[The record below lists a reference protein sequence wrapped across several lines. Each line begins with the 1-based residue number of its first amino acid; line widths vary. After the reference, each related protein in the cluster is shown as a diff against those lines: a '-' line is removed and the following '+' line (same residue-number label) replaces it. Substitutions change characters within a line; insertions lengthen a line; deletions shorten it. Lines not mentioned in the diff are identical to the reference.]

1 VRIVHISIG
10 ALPPPFTTGGGAVA
24 RRVAELAREQVRRG
38 HDVMVIAPGQ
48 VSGEDRIDG
57 VRVGY
62 VRCRMSQPWAYIE
75 FQARALA
82 LATQRRHRPDVLH
95 VHDEPELGLA
105 VKPTGIP
112 TVFSYDNFYF
122 RGGGGSRLAPVVRRP
137 LRAYVR
143 HSLRAFGRLL
153 PPTHYCRDESVA
165 YWGLPEERVDV
176 LPNGVNLEQF
186 SAQHEAAARERDG
199 IDGPVVLYLG
209 RICRQKGSD
218 TLLAAAERLHQ
229 QGVRA
234 NVLLAGPVGG
244 FDSADRQQE
253 TADWERRI
261 TAAGARWLGRVP
273 DSRLAGLLTMADVFV
288 MPTRELEMQGMA
300 ALEAQA
306 CGTPV
311 VASDQGGLP
320 ETVPDDCGVR
330 FEPGDA
336 DALAQAVACLLADD
350 DARAAYS
357 AAALEHARSL
367 SWERIVDRLMPL
379 YERARDE

>member
-1 VRIVHISIG
+1 MSIG
-10 ALPPPFTTGGGAVA
+10 ALPPPFTTGGGAVQ

-38 HDVMVIAPGQ
+38 HDVMVIAPGE
-48 VSGEDRIDG
+48 VGGEDRIDG
-57 VRVGY
+57 VRVRY
-62 VRCRMSQPWAYIE
+62 VRCRAAAPWAYIE

-82 LATQRRHRPDVLH
+82 LATQRRYRPDVLH
-95 VHDEPELGLA
+95 VHDEPEVGLA
-105 VKPTGIP
+105 ARPTGIP
-112 TVFSYDNFYF
+112 TVLSYDNFYF
-122 RGGGGSRLAPVVRRP
+122 RGGSGSRLAPVVRRP

-143 HSLRAFGRLL
+143 RSLRAFRWLL
-153 PPTHYCRDESVA
+153 PPTRYCRDESVA
-165 YWGLPEERVDV
+165 YWGLPEDRVDV

-186 SAQHEAAARERDG
+186 SPQPEAAACERAG
-199 IDGPVVLYLG
+199 LDGPVVLYLG

-218 TLLAAAERLHQ
+218 TLLTATERLRE

-244 FDSADRQQE
+244 FDSAARPEE
-253 TADWERRI
+253 TAEWELRI
-261 TAAGARWLGRVP
+261 AAAGAHWLGRVP

-311 VASDQGGLP
+311 VASDHGGLS
-320 ETVPDDCGVR
+320 ETVPDGCGVR
-330 FEPGDA
+330 FPSGDA
-336 DALAQAVACLLADD
+336 DALADAVACLLADD
-350 DARAAYS
+350 EARAVYS

-367 SWERIVDRLMPL
+367 SWGRIVDRLMPL

>member
-1 VRIVHISIG
+1 MSIG

-38 HDVMVIAPGQ
+38 HDVMVIAPGE
-48 VSGEDRIDG
+48 VGGEDQIDG
-57 VRVGY
+57 VRVRY
-62 VRCRMSQPWAYIE
+62 VRCRAPRPWAYIE

-82 LATQRRHRPDVLH
+82 LATQRRYRPDVLH
-95 VHDEPELGLA
+95 VHDEPEVGMA
-105 VKPTGIP
+105 ARPTGIP

-122 RGGGGSRLAPVVRRP
+122 RGGSGSRLAPVVRRP

-143 HSLRAFGRLL
+143 RSLRSFGWLL
-153 PPTHYCRDESVA
+153 PPTRYCRDESVA
-165 YWGLPEERVDV
+165 YWGLPEDRVDV
-176 LPNGVNLEQF
+176 LENGVNLAQF
-186 SAQHEAAARERDG
+186 SPQPEAAAREREG
-199 IDGPVVLYLG
+199 LDGPVVLYLG

-218 TLLAAAERLHQ
+218 TLLTAAERLREH
-229 QGVRA
+229 GVRA

-244 FDSADRQQE
+244 FDGVARSEE
-253 TADWERRI
+253 TAEWEQRI
-261 TAAGARWLGRVP
+261 AAAGAHWLGRVP
-273 DSRLAGLLTMADVFV
+273 DSRLAGLLTLADVFV

-311 VASDQGGLP
+311 VASDHGGLS

-330 FEPGDA
+330 FPPGDA
-336 DALAQAVACLLADD
+336 SAVADAVAYLLADD
-350 DARAAYS
+350 QARAAYS

-379 YERARDE
+379 YERARE